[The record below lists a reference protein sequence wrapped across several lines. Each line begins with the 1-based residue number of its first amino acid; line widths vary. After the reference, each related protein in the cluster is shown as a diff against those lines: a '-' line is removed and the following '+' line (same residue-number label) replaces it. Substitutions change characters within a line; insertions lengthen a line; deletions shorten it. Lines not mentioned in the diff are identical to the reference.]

1 MYFRWATS
9 NPKRTKP
16 PKPRKKEGYVEE
28 EVKGEGTKR
37 GTKNKQR
44 RPLTED
50 IYIYIYIGEE
60 REREERENRSQ
71 SQWDQIPRVE

>member
-50 IYIYIYIGEE
+50 IYIYRRGE
-60 REREERENRSQ
+60 RERRERESFTKPMGSNTKSG
-71 SQWDQIPRVE
+71 IKA